1 MLVGKVGMVVK
12 GWAVGGVGRGL
23 GRSGFAGGKG
33 FAAVVGG
40 GFGRTC
46 IRIFFS
52 SFLTIIPP

>member
-33 FAAVVGG
+33 FVAVVGG

-52 SFLTIIPP
+52 IFF